1 MDPDVFGCL
10 NGYCKSVLHYRGGHG
25 PQWRS
30 WQEAR
35 YRRTFTVRG
44 LGRPC
49 PLWLRLVEP
58 MTFGM
63 RDSVVVVLVHIFQWL
78 TF

>member
-1 MDPDVFGCL
+1 MVH
-10 NGYCKSVLHYRGGHG
+10 SGGLGKRHDI
-25 PQWRS
+25 
-30 WQEAR
+30 EE
-35 YRRTFTVRG
+35 TFTVRG
-44 LGRPC
+44 LERPR

-63 RDSVVVVLVHIFQWL
+63 RDSVVVVLVHIFQWF